1 MNMNKIISCVV
12 VDDEPL
18 ALKLMADYVQK
29 TPFLQ
34 LTAQTTD
41 PLQAMELVQKG
52 GVDLLFLD
60 IQMPELTGLQL
71 MKIIGQKCKVIL
83 TTAYPDYALEGYEF
97 DVIDYL
103 LKPITFDRFLVA
115 AHKAKERLS
124 SADAPAASA
133 QPATAPAAT
142 APTPGYIFVK
152 TEYKIQKIDLAD
164 ILFLEGMRDYVVIHT
179 TTNGKIMTLQ
189 SIRSFQEQLPDN
201 NFMRV
206 HKSYL
211 VSLDKIQFIERNRIV
226 INDNYIPV
234 GETYQEAFQQRLK
247 L

>member
-1 MNMNKIISCVV
+1 MSMTNHISCVV

-18 ALKLMADYVQK
+18 ALKLMADYVKK

-34 LTAQTTD
+34 LTEQTTD
-41 PLQAMELVQKG
+41 PMKALELVQQG
-52 GVDLLFLD
+52 VVDLLFLD

-71 MKIIGQKCKVIL
+71 MKIIGHKCKVIL
-83 TTAYPDYALEGYEF
+83 TTAYPDYALDGYEF

-103 LKPITFDRFLVA
+103 LKPVTFDRFLVA
-115 AHKAKERLS
+115 AHKAKERLMTEPPVV
-124 SADAPAASA
+124 AHTPVVPAAS
-133 QPATAPAAT
+133 

-164 ILFLEGMRDYVVIHT
+164 ILFLEGLRDYVAIHT
-179 TTNGKIMTLQ
+179 ITNGKILTLQ
-189 SIRSFQEQLPDN
+189 SIRSFQEQLPES

-211 VSLDKIQFIERNRIV
+211 VALDKIQFIERNRIV
-226 INDNYIPV
+226 ISENYIPV

-247 L
+247 I

>member
-1 MNMNKIISCVV
+1 MTMAKNISCVV

-34 LTAQTTD
+34 LTEQTTD
-41 PLQAMELVQKG
+41 PMKAMELVQQG
-52 GVDLLFLD
+52 GIDLLFLD

-71 MKIIGQKCKVIL
+71 MKIIGHKCKVIV
-83 TTAYPDYALEGYEF
+83 TTAYPDYALDGYEF

-115 AHKAKERLS
+115 AHKAKERLTTEPPVMVQAPVANT
-124 SADAPAASA
+124 SA
-133 QPATAPAAT
+133 
-142 APTPGYIFVK
+142 PGYIFVK
-152 TEYKIQKIDLAD
+152 TEYKIQKINLAD
-164 ILFLEGMRDYVVIHT
+164 ILFLEGLRDYVAIHT
-179 TTNGKIMTLQ
+179 TSGKILTLQ
-189 SIRSFQEQLPDN
+189 SMRSFQEQLPES

-211 VSLDKIQFIERNRIV
+211 VAIDKIQFIERNRIV
-226 INDNYIPV
+226 INEHYIPV
-234 GETYQEAFQQRLK
+234 GETYQEVFQQRLK
-247 L
+247 I